1 MSVALSPRTG
11 DSGVRFREGPAPNAF
26 LMQTGAQAACW
37 APPSPPAPAAPASPP
52 GRPWARRFL
61 LLLPLPFPGPALA
74 EVLTAGSRGRGG
86 AQMGLLSPP
95 APSPRPCLAALAGLG
110 WLAQLRDGVESGGF
124 PGLRQSQGVGDTMT
138 GGLQI
143 PQATFSAKV
152 TEARGET
159 QQRGQAVKS
168 RSRPPLLPDVPCPLP
183 QHRCLSLRDSLRA
196 HSPPSSLNKA
206 RHGVAAGLH
215 PVKTIDQCVSE
226 ATPARSTRTCLGI

>member
-1 MSVALSPRTG
+1 MARPPLHSFSRKSAEPVPLGARAAGLCCAEQGPVGVGAPLPRCPATGYPSGERGSFPRTG

-52 GRPWARRFL
+52 GRPRARRFL

-74 EVLTAGSRGRGG
+74 EVLTAGSRGGGG

-95 APSPRPCLAALAGLG
+95 PPFPRPCLAALAGLG
-110 WLAQLRDGVESGGF
+110 WLAQLRDGVESGRF
-124 PGLRQSQGVGDTMT
+124 PGLRRSQGVGDTMT

-159 QQRGQAVKS
+159 QQRGEEQ
-168 RSRPPLLPDVPCPLP
+168 
-183 QHRCLSLRDSLRA
+183 
-196 HSPPSSLNKA
+196 
-206 RHGVAAGLH
+206 VA
-215 PVKTIDQCVSE
+215 
-226 ATPARSTRTCLGI
+226 PAPAA